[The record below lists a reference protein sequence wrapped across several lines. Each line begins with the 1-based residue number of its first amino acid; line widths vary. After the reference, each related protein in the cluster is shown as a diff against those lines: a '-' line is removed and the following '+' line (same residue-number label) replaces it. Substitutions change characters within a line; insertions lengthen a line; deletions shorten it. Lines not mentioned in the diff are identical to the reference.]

1 MLLLLLAQDPIRAV
15 ASAPVESAGER
26 AVAWGAMSDATSPYL
41 WVLVAVAVALVQWF
55 LIWLI
60 DQLDRLA
67 GGHLY
72 PKEEERA
79 RRRMRPV
86 QCGPDGRLHR
96 TLPNGILPSS

>member
-1 MLLLLLAQDPIRAV
+1 MAWLAVP
-15 ASAPVESAGER
+15 SSF
-26 AVAWGAMSDATSPYL
+26 AMSDATSPYL

-60 DQLDRLA
+60 DRLDRLA

-96 TLPNGILPSS
+96 TLPNGTLPSS

>member
-1 MLLLLLAQDPIRAV
+1 MLCTYRAGG
-15 ASAPVESAGER
+15 SEP
-26 AVAWGAMSDATSPYL
+26 VAWGAMSDATSPTSPYL